1 MEPWSIKSDA
11 NFEDSLH
18 STSVVILPNYKVYE
32 LNPLLTTVGRLA
44 AAQLSRGAVCPTV
57 PLHYSCSAECSVCS
71 AQSQLAH

>member
-1 MEPWSIKSDA
+1 MPRKQLEYL
-11 NFEDSLH
+11 NL
-18 STSVVILPNYKVYE
+18 STLNQHLSQPYDKVYE
-32 LNPLLTTVGRLA
+32 LNTLLTTVGRLA

>member
-1 MEPWSIKSDA
+1 M
-11 NFEDSLH
+11 H
-18 STSVVILPNYKVYE
+18 CVVILPNCKVYE
-32 LNPLLTTVGRLA
+32 LNPFLTTVGRLA